1 MSGPVMSDLAR
12 LAVVVVSYGDPA
24 LLERHTTLV
33 AEALRPARV
42 VVVDNYS
49 SDANRDAV
57 RALCEREGWT
67 GVFPG
72 TNTGFGAGCNLG
84 AAAALDAGAEVLLFL
99 NPDATIDAESAVR
112 LVAAVDAEPLLLAG
126 PTVLGPGGEVASAG
140 IDLDLDTGAMR
151 PWRRRGERSDEAE
164 TLPWVT
170 GACFAVTR
178 ELWERLAGFD
188 ERYFLYWEDVD
199 LCARVRAFGG
209 RVAVIDGATA
219 THSGGG
225 TQRPEGSRAKSAAYY
240 YFNIRNRALFA
251 RTWLGQER
259 ERAWR
264 RGAVGAAYEILMRG
278 GRRQLLHPV
287 RPVSAV
293 VRGLH
298 DGRRDRPVRVLE
310 SVRELRTTTNP
321 YIVQLVETLGRRDD
335 TEVVLF
341 AFARAIAGRYDVFHV
356 HWPELLMSAR
366 TPLRRL
372 ARRLLTT
379 AFVTRLRLTNTPAV
393 RTWHNL
399 TRPDGLSRW
408 DHRLLDSL
416 ERRTRHV
423 IRLTDQ
429 TAPPL
434 DVPTSTIVH
443 GHYRDWFASEV
454 STSSTTGSTTRSTT
468 GSTTRQPRRVLY
480 FGLIKPYKGVEQL
493 LEAVADSPGADL
505 DVRLV
510 GSPSDAALAD
520 RVRAAV
526 AADARVSAELSYA
539 DDATL
544 AAEIGA
550 AALVVLPYKAMH
562 NSGALLLAL
571 SLDTPVLAPDNE
583 VNRRLADEVG
593 DGWLHLFE
601 GTLTIEDL
609 ERALKAVANNRP
621 AGRPDLSA
629 REWPESAAL
638 HAGAFR
644 AALYPFH

>member
-1 MSGPVMSDLAR
+1 MSELSR

-24 LLERHTTLV
+24 LLERHTTQV
-33 AEALRPARV
+33 AAALGPARI
-42 VVVDNYS
+42 VVVDNHS
-49 SDANRDAV
+49 TDAHRDAV
-57 RALCEREGWT
+57 QRLCDREGWT

-84 AAAALDAGAEVLLFL
+84 AAAALAEGAEVLLFL
-99 NPDATIDAESAVR
+99 NPDATIEAESAVR
-112 LVAAVDAEPLLLAG
+112 LMAAVEAEPLLLAG
-126 PTVLGPGGEVASAG
+126 PTVLGPDGEVASAG
-140 IDLDLDTGAMR
+140 LDLDLDTGAMR
-151 PWRRRGERSDEAE
+151 PWRRRAEHPDAE

-199 LCARVRAFGG
+199 LCARVQALGG
-209 RVAVIDGATA
+209 RVAVIEGATA
-219 THSGGG
+219 IHSGGG
-225 TQRPEGSRAKSAAYY
+225 TQRLEGSRAKSPAYY

-251 RTWLGQER
+251 RTWLSQER
-259 ERAWR
+259 QRSWR

-293 VRGLH
+293 LRGLR

-310 SVRELRTTTNP
+310 SARELRATTNP
-321 YIVQLVETLGRRDD
+321 YIVQLIETLERRDD

-341 AFARAIAGRYDVFHV
+341 GFARAIVGRYDVFHV
-356 HWPELLMSAR
+356 HWPELLVTSAR

-379 AFVTRLRLTNTPAV
+379 AFITRLRLTRTPVV

-399 TRPDGLSRW
+399 VRPVGLSRW
-408 DHRLLDSL
+408 DHRLLDAL
-416 ERRTRHV
+416 ERCTRHI

-443 GHYRDWFASEV
+443 AHYRDWFEPVIEALDPIE
-454 STSSTTGSTTRSTT
+454 
-468 GSTTRQPRRVLY
+468 QDDKRVLY

-493 LEAVADSPGADL
+493 LEAVADSPEADL
-505 DVRLV
+505 DIRLV
-510 GSPSDAALAD
+510 GSPSDPALAD

-526 AADARVSAELSYA
+526 AADARISADLSYA
-539 DDATL
+539 DDPTL
-544 AAEIGA
+544 AAEIA
-550 AALVVLPYKAMH
+550 AATLVVLPYKAMH

-583 VNRRLADEVG
+583 VNRRLAEEVG
-593 DGWLHLFE
+593 EGWLHLFE

-609 ERALKAVANNRP
+609 ERALKAVTASPP

-638 HAGAFR
+638 HAAAFR
-644 AALYPFH
+644 ASLYP

>member
-1 MSGPVMSDLAR
+1 MSELSR

-24 LLERHTTLV
+24 LLERHTTQV
-33 AEALRPARV
+33 AAALGPARI
-42 VVVDNYS
+42 VVVDNHS
-49 SDANRDAV
+49 TDAHRDAV
-57 RALCEREGWT
+57 RQLCAREGWT

-84 AAAALDAGAEVLLFL
+84 AAAALAEGADVLLFL
-99 NPDATIDAESAVR
+99 NPDATIEAESAVR
-112 LVAAVDAEPLLLAG
+112 LMAAVEAEPLLLAG
-126 PTVLGPGGEVASAG
+126 PTVLGPDGEVASAG
-140 IDLDLDTGAMR
+140 LDLDLDTGAMR
-151 PWRRRGERSDEAE
+151 PWRRRAEHPDAE

-199 LCARVRAFGG
+199 LCARVQALGG

-219 THSGGG
+219 IHSGGG
-225 TQRPEGSRAKSAAYY
+225 TQRLEGSRAKSPAYY

-251 RTWLGQER
+251 RTWLSQER
-259 ERAWR
+259 QRSWR

-293 VRGLH
+293 LRGLR

-310 SVRELRTTTNP
+310 SARELRATTNP
-321 YIVQLVETLGRRDD
+321 YIVQLIETLERRDD

-341 AFARAIAGRYDVFHV
+341 GFARAIVGRYDVFHV
-356 HWPELLMSAR
+356 HWPELLVTSAR

-379 AFVTRLRLTNTPAV
+379 AFITRLRLTRTPVV

-399 TRPDGLSRW
+399 VRSDGLSPW
-408 DHRLLDSL
+408 DHRLLDAL
-416 ERRTRHV
+416 ERRTRHI

-443 GHYRDWFASEV
+443 AHYRDWFEPVTEALEPIEPVDS
-454 STSSTTGSTTRSTT
+454 
-468 GSTTRQPRRVLY
+468 RVLY

-493 LEAVADSPGADL
+493 LEAVADSPEADL

-510 GSPSDAALAD
+510 GSPSDPALAD

-526 AADARVSAELSYA
+526 AADARISADLSYA
-539 DDATL
+539 DDPTL
-544 AAEIGA
+544 AAEIA
-550 AALVVLPYKAMH
+550 AVTLVVLPYKAMH

-583 VNRRLADEVG
+583 VNRRLAEEVG
-593 DGWLHLFE
+593 EGWLHLFE

-609 ERALKAVANNRP
+609 EGALKAVTANPP

-638 HAGAFR
+638 HAAVFR
-644 AALYPFH
+644 ASLYP

>member
-1 MSGPVMSDLAR
+1 MSDLGR
-12 LAVVVVSYGDPA
+12 LAVVVVGYGDPA
-24 LLERHTTLV
+24 LLERHTTQV
-33 AEALRPARV
+33 AAALRPARI
-42 VVVDNYS
+42 VVVDNHS
-49 SDANRDAV
+49 TDANRAAV

-72 TNTGFGAGCNLG
+72 TNTGFGVGCNLG
-84 AAAALDAGAEVLLFL
+84 AAAALAEGAEVLLFL

-112 LVAAVDAEPLLLAG
+112 LMAAVEAEPLLLAG
-126 PTVLGPGGEVASAG
+126 PTVLGPDGSVASAG
-140 IDLDLDTGAMR
+140 LDLDLETGRMR
-151 PWRRRGERSDEAE
+151 PWRRRAE
-164 TLPWVT
+164 HDAGADTLPWVT

-209 RVAVIDGATA
+209 RVAVVDGATA
-219 THSGGG
+219 VHSGGG
-225 TQRPEGSRAKSAAYY
+225 TQRAEGSRAKSPAYY

-251 RTWLGQER
+251 RTWLSQER

-278 GRRQLLHPV
+278 GRRQLL
-287 RPVSAV
+287 RPLRPLSAV
-293 VRGLH
+293 LQGLR

-310 SVRELRTTTNP
+310 SVRELRATTNP
-321 YIVQLVETLGRRDD
+321 YIVQLVETLDRRDD

-341 AFARAIAGRYDVFHV
+341 GFARAIAGRYDVFHV
-356 HWPELLMSAR
+356 HWPELLTTSAG

-379 AFVTRLRLTNTPAV
+379 VFVARLWLTRTPVV

-399 TRPDGLSRW
+399 ARPDGLTRW
-408 DHRLLDSL
+408 DHRLLDAL

-443 GHYRDWFASEV
+443 AHYRDWFDRVEPAVEA
-454 STSSTTGSTTRSTT
+454 TRN
-468 GSTTRQPRRVLY
+468 PRRALY

-493 LEAVADSPGADL
+493 LEAVADNPEADL

-510 GSPSDAALAD
+510 GSPSDPALAD
-520 RVRAAV
+520 QVRAAV
-526 AADARVSAELSYA
+526 AADPRISADLSYA

-544 AAEIGA
+544 VAEIAA

-583 VNRRLADEVG
+583 VNRRLAEEVG

-601 GTLTIEDL
+601 GTLTIDDL
-609 ERALKAVANNRP
+609 ERALKSVAAGP
-621 AGRPDLSA
+621 PPGRPDLSA

-638 HAGAFR
+638 HAAAFR
-644 AALYPFH
+644 ASLYQ